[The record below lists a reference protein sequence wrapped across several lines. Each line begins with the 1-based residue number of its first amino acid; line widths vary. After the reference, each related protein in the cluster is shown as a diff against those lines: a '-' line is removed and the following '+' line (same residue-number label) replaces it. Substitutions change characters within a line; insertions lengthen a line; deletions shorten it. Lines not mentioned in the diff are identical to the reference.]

1 LKAEEFVCDN
11 SGASSF
17 EVDRDATA
25 IEPLVSGQQ
34 FIALPCAGSGI
45 ANCVNS
51 PGVAF
56 ADADRFAPFR
66 FAWQHACASIA
77 PDICG
82 IAWAAAAARES
93 ISAIAPFA

>member
-11 SGASSF
+11 AGASSF

-77 PDICG
+77 PDI
-82 IAWAAAAARES
+82 AWAAVAASES
-93 ISAIAPFA
+93 ISDIAPFA